1 MVKNHNFGFSKNHL
15 IFGYFGQKNCRQWPP
30 QIAKMTTNQHIWS
43 QCCERLTQVIESKNI
58 LKKTCFFYDIANFC
72 LSQSYYWILLWC
84 RFLKLALVHIIFS
97 QPAQCSNYSYNIGWL
112 PAEMDAFFNISL
124 FCFQDKTNLSKNNWF
139 IHSS

>member
-58 LKKTCFFYDIANFC
+58 LKKTCFFMTLQIYAYRNRTI
-72 LSQSYYWILLWC
+72 
-84 RFLKLALVHIIFS
+84 
-97 QPAQCSNYSYNIGWL
+97 
-112 PAEMDAFFNISL
+112 E
-124 FCFQDKTNLSKNNWF
+124 FCFDADF
-139 IHSS
+139 